1 MSSFLL
7 IYIDENTNFDP
18 SKTMAAISSMDDAYI
33 GLSEAEYS
41 ECSGEYKFEDDFTSI
56 NIGRGWYS
64 IAAES
69 TGKAAL
75 NFAFNLQQLLD
86 VDLTVTDSNYSFLAK
101 LGEISSVEELENI
114 MVQGIYMADV

>member
-1 MSSFLL
+1 MSQFLM
-7 IYIDENTNFDP
+7 IYIDENTNFNP
-18 SKTMAAISSMDDAYI
+18 SQTIKAISSMNGADI
-33 GLSEAEYS
+33 GLSEEEYS
-41 ECSGEYKFEDDFTSI
+41 EGFGEYKFEDDFTSI
-56 NIGRGWYS
+56 NIGKGWDF

-86 VDLTVTDSNYSFLAK
+86 VDLTVTDSDYSFVAK

-114 MVQGIYMADV
+114 MVQGIYMDKQ